1 LFRVFCTRNYGIS
14 ALKLAS
20 LPQFQRLKGQLQ
32 VTYYFK
38 EAIQALIEGY
48 SNGKRCHMP
57 SDWIERSSDDLYNV
71 IKELNNYSICR
82 SEGRGERCGFLE
94 GFRQVATL
102 HPRVLTHLYLCLT
115 EECLKDIVTSDED
128 SNQTTTT
135 FIEMDWRKA
144 KHSLGDLSVYLDF
157 ARTNMA
163 YIGDD
168 DLYREEFESSIHDL
182 ADSFQV
188 YTLRVDAAQL
198 IAQGLSTQQI
208 LLYNDSDFYTD
219 LAWDVVDQ
227 LRAARRIAEIG
238 SRPSL
243 ELQAKAITLLG
254 IFYGSVLKINTI
266 GRTLCRNGIELI
278 TAMRDGQVVGILNTD
293 WYQKAKQILQTV
305 SPSAPSSSDPDF
317 PTEDIK
323 KLLATDL
330 EAIQTAIAKNEG
342 KSYR

>member
-157 ARTNMA
+157 VEPTWPTSGMMISTEKNLKVQSM
-163 YIGDD
+163 IWQTP
-168 DLYREEFESSIHDL
+168 FKSIL
-182 ADSFQV
+182 FA
-188 YTLRVDAAQL
+188 LMQL
-198 IAQGLSTQQI
+198 S
-208 LLYNDSDFYTD
+208 
-219 LAWDVVDQ
+219 
-227 LRAARRIAEIG
+227 
-238 SRPSL
+238 
-243 ELQAKAITLLG
+243 
-254 IFYGSVLKINTI
+254 
-266 GRTLCRNGIELI
+266 
-278 TAMRDGQVVGILNTD
+278 
-293 WYQKAKQILQTV
+293 
-305 SPSAPSSSDPDF
+305 
-317 PTEDIK
+317 
-323 KLLATDL
+323 
-330 EAIQTAIAKNEG
+330 
-342 KSYR
+342 